1 MSTSNHKCS
10 TLFYNL
16 NPCSIS
22 CFFSSGIPPRKD
34 VPSKMAIFDGKEL
47 TFEESNWFIVNF
59 LRMLWRY
66 GFNFLRM
73 QMWVESILDKF
84 MR

>member
-1 MSTSNHKCS
+1 MVIV
-10 TLFYNL
+10 FIF
-16 NPCSIS
+16 NPL
-22 CFFSSGIPPRKD
+22 GINQRES

-47 TFEESNWFIVNF
+47 TFEESDWFIVNM

-73 QMWVESILDKF
+73 QMWVEGVLDKF

>member
-1 MSTSNHKCS
+1 M
-10 TLFYNL
+10 FV
-16 NPCSIS
+16 NPLGIS
-22 CFFSSGIPPRKD
+22 QREN

-47 TFEESNWFIVNF
+47 TFEESDWFIVNM

-73 QMWVESILDKF
+73 QMWVEGVLDKF